1 MRIKLCS
8 QSTDLKNHE
17 RIKIC
22 VKNHLYKFSFEKQKK
37 NKQTDHVIGLPSRF
51 VWKCGHWGGQLF
63 VILEQSE
70 KKLYVKFA
78 EI

>member
-51 VWKCGHWGGQLF
+51 V
-63 VILEQSE
+63 
-70 KKLYVKFA
+70 
-78 EI
+78 